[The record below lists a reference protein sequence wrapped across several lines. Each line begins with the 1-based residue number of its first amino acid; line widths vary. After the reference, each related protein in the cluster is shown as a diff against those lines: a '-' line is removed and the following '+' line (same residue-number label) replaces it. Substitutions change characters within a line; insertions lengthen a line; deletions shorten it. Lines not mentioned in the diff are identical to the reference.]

1 MDSPSSIYSTDHR
14 VHCSVIHV
22 AAFCESSE
30 VLSLETL
37 GMGEFKT
44 DRREFTFHISVDKLL
59 LENLTDGAIVCQA
72 RQLLSELKVTRNDKT
87 PVGAEKELLSYSMG

>member
-1 MDSPSSIYSTDHR
+1 MYSIAHH

-22 AAFCESSE
+22 AAFCEPRE

-44 DRREFTFHISVDKLL
+44 ERREFTFHISVDKLL
-59 LENLTDGAIVCQA
+59 LETLTDGAIVCQA
-72 RQLLSELKVTRNDKT
+72 RQLLSELKVIRNDKT
-87 PVGAEKELLSYSMG
+87 PVSS